1 AAHDAPSDE
10 GYEDY
15 GGNEDEQV
23 DENVLDDEEV
33 QQPAPGRPRQLNR
46 HARPPPRPHILDY
59 KEYNTITRLFHLAC
73 KAEREVQDRQ
83 PPWRKANVSAGRTSS
98 WTTRQSAPQSRG
110 ATPAPS
116 TSKYTAPASRAP
128 PAATSPPSAGPPRSS
143 SSMASTGKTRDI
155 QCRKCLGFG
164 HIERECR
171 TKRVMLVR
179 EDGEYDSASD
189 FDEDTLALIAARD
202 GANSDSEREMEVM
215 EADTADQYR
224 SLVAQRVLSVQLSK
238 AEHDQRHNLF
248 QTRGV
253 VKERAIRIIIDGGSC
268 NNLASVDMVEKLSLP
283 TRQRT
288 HPYYIQW
295 FESSRKLK
303 DMPPSLPPAVANL
316 LQEFIDVFPQDVPP
330 GLPPIRGIEHQ
341 IDLIPGASLPNR
353 APYRTNPE
361 ETKEIQ
367 RQIQVLQDKGYIRES
382 LSPCAVPIILV
393 PKKDGSSRLCTDCR
407 SINNITIR
415 YRHPIPRLDD
425 MLDELSGSIMF
436 SKVDLRSGYHQ
447 IRMQLGDE
455 WKTAFKTK
463 FGLYE
468 WLVMPFGLTNAPSTF
483 MRLMNEVLRAFIGRF
498 VVVYF
503 DDILIYSKSLE
514 EHLDH
519 LRVVFNALRDAR
531 LYGNLEK
538 CTFCTNRVAFLGYVV
553 TAQGIEVDPA
563 KIEAIENWPQPK
575 TVTQVRSF
583 LGLAGFYRRFVKDF
597 GSIAAPLNE
606 LTKKDVPFV
615 WGDAQQDAF
624 MILKD
629 KLTHAPLLQLP
640 DFNKTFEL
648 ECDASGI
655 GLGGVLLQEGKPVAY
670 FSEKLSGP
678 SLNYSTY
685 DKELYALVR
694 TLQTWQHY
702 LWPKEFVI
710 HSDHESLKHIRSQ
723 AKLNRRHA
731 KWVEFIES
739 FPYVIKHK
747 KGKDNVI
754 ADALSRRYTML
765 SQLDFKIFGL
775 ETIKEQ
781 YLHDADFKD
790 VLLNCKDGR
799 TWNKFVLNDGFV
811 FRANKLCIPDSS
823 VRLLLLQEAHGGG
836 LMGHFG
842 VKKTEDVLA
851 AHFFWPRMRR
861 DVERFVA
868 RCTTCQKAKSR
879 LNPHGLYMP
888 LPVPSVPW
896 EDISMD
902 FVLGLPRTQKGRDSI
917 FVVVDR
923 FSKMAHFIPCHKTD
937 DATHVAD
944 LFFRE
949 IVRLHG
955 VPNTIVSD
963 RDTKFL
969 SHFWRCLWAKLGTK
983 LLFSTTCHPQTD
995 GQTEVVNRTLSTML
1009 RAVLKK
1015 NLKLWEEC
1023 LPHIEFAYNR
1033 SLHSTTKMCPFE
1045 IVYGFVPRAPID
1057 LLPLP
1062 SSVQNDL
1069 DATQRAELI
1078 LKLHE
1083 TTKDNIERMNA
1094 KYKIAGD
1101 RGRKHVVFDVGDL
1114 VLEKINDNAY
1124 KLELPAEL
1132 GPVSP
1137 TFNIADLKPYFG
1149 EEDELASRTTSIQE
1163 GGHDEDI
1170 PSIDTTAV
1178 PTATQ
1183 IQGPI
1188 TRARAKQ
1195 LNYQVLSFLGTI
1207 PHIHENMMLPKSDM
1221 FVTLRNDGPSMD
1233 EEDKHW
1239 SMITH
1244 GGDGSKHLR
1253 IEDDATNVF
1262 PDELPHGLPPLR
1274 GIEHRIDLIPGA
1286 PLPNRAAYRTNP
1298 EDTKEI
1304 QRQIQDLLAKGYVRE
1319 SLSPCAVP
1327 VILVPKP
1334 DETQRMCMDCRPIN
1348 AITVRYRHPIPR
1360 LDDML
1365 DELSGATIFS
1375 KIDLRSGYHQIR
1387 MAIGDEWK
1395 TAFKTKLGLYE
1406 WLVMP
1411 FGLSNAPSTFMRLM
1425 NHILRPLIGK
1435 SVVVYFDDILIYSKN
1450 LEDHVQHVREVLCIL
1465 RHEKLFANLPKC
1477 HFAQNKLV
1485 EAIHNWPTP
1494 TNVGQVRSFHG
1505 LAGFYRRFVKDF
1517 STIACPLNELTK
1529 KNVPFVWGKAQ
1540 QKAFDELKKR
1550 LTEAPLLALPDFAKT
1565 FEIECDASGLGI
1577 GGVLM
1582 QNGKPVAYYSEKLDG
1597 ARLNYPIYD
1606 KELYA
1611 LVRVLEV
1618 WQHYL
1623 WPKEFVIHSDHESL
1637 KYLKSQHNLNK
1648 RHAKWVEFIESFPYV
1663 IKYKKGKENVVAD
1676 ALSRKITLLLTR
1688 LEFHILGLEEIKEL
1702 YPSDAFFGPI
1712 FAKCSVDRGFDDFYL
1727 HDGYLFKANKIC
1739 IPESSLRKLL
1749 LQESHG
1755 EDNEFLLVLDFREVV
1770 RLHGIPA
1777 SIVSDRDVKF
1787 MSYLWKS
1794 LMAKFGVKLLFSSSS
1809 HPQTDGQTEVVNRSL
1824 STLLRTLVKTNL
1836 KSWEDCLPH
1845 AEFAYNRAKHSTTSR
1860 SPFMIVYGFEP
1871 PTALDILPLPLHER
1885 TNMDFDKRTTAMKK
1899 LHEETRA
1906 TIQEHVLRQ
1915 ANRLNAKK
1923 KERVFEEG
1931 DLPRGDGPFK
1941 VLKRIN
1947 NNAYVIDIP
1956 TSKYLVSNTFNI
1968 SDLSPYHGDEEEQD
1982 LSPCA
1987 VPVILVPKPD
1997 ETQRMCMD
2005 CRPINAITVRYR
2017 HPIPRLDDML
2027 DELSGA
2033 TIFSKIDL
2041 RSGYHQIRM
2050 AIGDEWKTAFK
2061 TKLGLYE
2068 WLVMPFG
2075 LSNAPSTFMRLMNH
2089 ILRPLIGK
2097 SVVVYFD
2104 DILIYSKNLEDHV
2117 QHVREVLC
2125 ILRHEKLFANLPKCH
2140 FAQNKLVF
2148 LGFVVSANGIEVDS
2162 SKVEAIH
2169 NWPTPTNVGQVRSF
2183 HGLAGFYRRFV
2194 KDFSTIACPLNE
2206 LTKKNV
2212 PFVWGKAQQ
2221 KAFDELKKRLTEAPL
2236 LALPD
2241 FSKTFEIECD
2251 ASGLG
2256 IGGVLMQNGK
2266 PVAYYS
2272 EKLDGAR
2279 LNYPIYDKELYA
2291 LVRVLE
2297 VWQHYLWPKEFVIHS
2312 DHESLKYL
2320 KSQHNLNKR
2329 HAKWVEFIESFPYVI
2344 KYKKGKENVVADA
2357 LSRKITLLLTRL
2369 EFHIL
2374 GLEEIKELYASDSFF
2389 GPIFA
2394 KCSID
2399 RGFDDFYLH
2408 DGYLFKANK
2417 VCIPESSLRKLLLQE
2432 SHGGGLMGH
2441 FGRDKTLSMLSTHY
2455 YWPRMKRDVE
2465 RLCNRCT
2472 TCLQAKST
2480 SNPHGLYIPLP
2491 IPYAPWSDISMDFV
2505 LGLPRTKHGH
2515 DSIFVVVDR
2524 FSKMAH
2530 FIPCHKSDDAS
2541 HIASLFFREVV
2552 RLHGIP
2558 ASIVSDRDVKFM
2570 SYLWKSLMAKF
2581 GVKLL
2586 FSSSSHPQTDG
2597 QTEVVNRSL
2606 STLLRTLVKKN
2617 LKSWEDCLPHAE
2629 FAYNRAKHSTTLR
2642 SPFMVVYGF
2651 EPPTALDILPLPLHQ
2666 RTNMDFDER
2675 TTAMK
2680 KLHEETRATIQ
2691 DHVLRQANRLNA
2703 KKKERVFEEGD
2714 LVWVHLRKERF
2725 PQERNS
2731 KLKPRGDGPFKVL
2744 KRINNNAYVID
2755 IPTSKYLVSNTFNI
2769 SDLSPHHGDEEEQ
2782 ESRTTLSQGGEM

>member
-1 AAHDAPSDE
+1 MTNAEMHAHFLHLLGGHTTDVDGRLGDVDAKLTDALDKIDGLEAAFNSKLDAKFQELLTRLPPPRDNVRRRARRVPIPDVPAGTAPAAAAAPDAPSDE

-15 GGNEDEQV
+15 GGNEDEHV
-23 DENVLDDEEV
+23 DENMLDDKEV

-46 HARPPPRPHILDY
+46 NARPPPWPHILDY

-83 PPWRKANVSAGRTSS
+83 PPWRKANVFAGRTSS

-295 FESSRKLK
+295 FESSRNLK

-367 RQIQVLQDKGYIRES
+367 RQIQVLQDKEGWFFTHVY
-382 LSPCAVPIILV
+382 
-393 PKKDGSSRLCTDCR
+393 CR

-436 SKVDLRSGYHQ
+436 SKVDLCSGYHQ

-519 LRVVFNALRDAR
+519 LRAVFNALRDAR

-615 WGDAQQDAF
+615 WGDAQQDSF
-624 MILKD
+624 MILKY

-902 FVLGLPRTQKGRDSI
+902 FILGLPRTQKGRDSI

-1015 NLKLWEEC
+1015 NLKLWEEYRFPA
-1023 LPHIEFAYNR
+1023 LR
-1033 SLHSTTKMCPFE
+1033 KSKLM
-1045 IVYGFVPRAPID
+1045 PRA
-1057 LLPLP
+1057 
-1062 SSVQNDL
+1062 
-1069 DATQRAELI
+1069 
-1078 LKLHE
+1078 
-1083 TTKDNIERMNA
+1083 
-1094 KYKIAGD
+1094 AGPF
-1101 RGRKHVVFDVGDL
+1101 K

-1149 EEDELASRTTSIQE
+1149 EEDEIASRTTSIQE
-1163 GGHDEDI
+1163 GEHDEDI

-1195 LNYQVLSFLGTI
+1195 LNYQDSVNPKPLSEGIAEEHPRQLAPSVGTLPAQDQSSADPIMSSTSSSAPPSPTLGGPVRVGSYEFTPHSGSSRSNFSDLQGNMEMTI
-1207 PHIHENMMLPKSDM
+1207 GSIHYNVNTEGILQLLESPTSGSASPSASSSLDLLAGLTESMSSPAPSTPRSASSMSVGSDEPTSSELTSYYWSNCDARHGLGSSDTP
-1221 FVTLRNDGPSMD
+1221 FICNARYSSG
-1233 EEDKHW
+1233 EDSVGNIARGTTRRTAHHQVYVANN
-1239 SMITH
+1239 TGNTRH
-1244 GGDGSKHLR
+1244 GGDGDCTPRSSR
-1253 IEDDATNVF
+1253 RASFENSAS
-1262 PDELPHGLPPLR
+1262 
-1274 GIEHRIDLIPGA
+1274 
-1286 PLPNRAAYRTNP
+1286 NRNSDY
-1298 EDTKEI
+1298 
-1304 QRQIQDLLAKGYVRE
+1304 
-1319 SLSPCAVP
+1319 
-1327 VILVPKP
+1327 
-1334 DETQRMCMDCRPIN
+1334 
-1348 AITVRYRHPIPR
+1348 
-1360 LDDML
+1360 
-1365 DELSGATIFS
+1365 
-1375 KIDLRSGYHQIR
+1375 
-1387 MAIGDEWK
+1387 
-1395 TAFKTKLGLYE
+1395 
-1406 WLVMP
+1406 
-1411 FGLSNAPSTFMRLM
+1411 
-1425 NHILRPLIGK
+1425 
-1435 SVVVYFDDILIYSKN
+1435 
-1450 LEDHVQHVREVLCIL
+1450 
-1465 RHEKLFANLPKC
+1465 
-1477 HFAQNKLV
+1477 
-1485 EAIHNWPTP
+1485 
-1494 TNVGQVRSFHG
+1494 
-1505 LAGFYRRFVKDF
+1505 
-1517 STIACPLNELTK
+1517 TIADEEWAAARQPYLTT
-1529 KNVPFVWGKAQ
+1529 P
-1540 QKAFDELKKR
+1540 
-1550 LTEAPLLALPDFAKT
+1550 
-1565 FEIECDASGLGI
+1565 
-1577 GGVLM
+1577 
-1582 QNGKPVAYYSEKLDG
+1582 
-1597 ARLNYPIYD
+1597 
-1606 KELYA
+1606 
-1611 LVRVLEV
+1611 
-1618 WQHYL
+1618 
-1623 WPKEFVIHSDHESL
+1623 
-1637 KYLKSQHNLNK
+1637 
-1648 RHAKWVEFIESFPYV
+1648 
-1663 IKYKKGKENVVAD
+1663 
-1676 ALSRKITLLLTR
+1676 
-1688 LEFHILGLEEIKEL
+1688 
-1702 YPSDAFFGPI
+1702 
-1712 FAKCSVDRGFDDFYL
+1712 
-1727 HDGYLFKANKIC
+1727 
-1739 IPESSLRKLL
+1739 
-1749 LQESHG
+1749 
-1755 EDNEFLLVLDFREVV
+1755 
-1770 RLHGIPA
+1770 
-1777 SIVSDRDVKF
+1777 
-1787 MSYLWKS
+1787 
-1794 LMAKFGVKLLFSSSS
+1794 
-1809 HPQTDGQTEVVNRSL
+1809 
-1824 STLLRTLVKTNL
+1824 
-1836 KSWEDCLPH
+1836 
-1845 AEFAYNRAKHSTTSR
+1845 R
-1860 SPFMIVYGFEP
+1860 SP
-1871 PTALDILPLPLHER
+1871 
-1885 TNMDFDKRTTAMKK
+1885 
-1899 LHEETRA
+1899 
-1906 TIQEHVLRQ
+1906 
-1915 ANRLNAKK
+1915 
-1923 KERVFEEG
+1923 
-1931 DLPRGDGPFK
+1931 
-1941 VLKRIN
+1941 
-1947 NNAYVIDIP
+1947 
-1956 TSKYLVSNTFNI
+1956 
-1968 SDLSPYHGDEEEQD
+1968 
-1982 LSPCA
+1982 
-1987 VPVILVPKPD
+1987 
-1997 ETQRMCMD
+1997 
-2005 CRPINAITVRYR
+2005 
-2017 HPIPRLDDML
+2017 
-2027 DELSGA
+2027 
-2033 TIFSKIDL
+2033 
-2041 RSGYHQIRM
+2041 
-2050 AIGDEWKTAFK
+2050 
-2061 TKLGLYE
+2061 
-2068 WLVMPFG
+2068 
-2075 LSNAPSTFMRLMNH
+2075 
-2089 ILRPLIGK
+2089 
-2097 SVVVYFD
+2097 
-2104 DILIYSKNLEDHV
+2104 
-2117 QHVREVLC
+2117 
-2125 ILRHEKLFANLPKCH
+2125 
-2140 FAQNKLVF
+2140 
-2148 LGFVVSANGIEVDS
+2148 
-2162 SKVEAIH
+2162 
-2169 NWPTPTNVGQVRSF
+2169 
-2183 HGLAGFYRRFV
+2183 
-2194 KDFSTIACPLNE
+2194 
-2206 LTKKNV
+2206 
-2212 PFVWGKAQQ
+2212 
-2221 KAFDELKKRLTEAPL
+2221 
-2236 LALPD
+2236 
-2241 FSKTFEIECD
+2241 
-2251 ASGLG
+2251 
-2256 IGGVLMQNGK
+2256 
-2266 PVAYYS
+2266 
-2272 EKLDGAR
+2272 
-2279 LNYPIYDKELYA
+2279 
-2291 LVRVLE
+2291 
-2297 VWQHYLWPKEFVIHS
+2297 
-2312 DHESLKYL
+2312 
-2320 KSQHNLNKR
+2320 
-2329 HAKWVEFIESFPYVI
+2329 
-2344 KYKKGKENVVADA
+2344 
-2357 LSRKITLLLTRL
+2357 
-2369 EFHIL
+2369 
-2374 GLEEIKELYASDSFF
+2374 
-2389 GPIFA
+2389 
-2394 KCSID
+2394 
-2399 RGFDDFYLH
+2399 
-2408 DGYLFKANK
+2408 
-2417 VCIPESSLRKLLLQE
+2417 
-2432 SHGGGLMGH
+2432 
-2441 FGRDKTLSMLSTHY
+2441 
-2455 YWPRMKRDVE
+2455 
-2465 RLCNRCT
+2465 
-2472 TCLQAKST
+2472 
-2480 SNPHGLYIPLP
+2480 
-2491 IPYAPWSDISMDFV
+2491 
-2505 LGLPRTKHGH
+2505 
-2515 DSIFVVVDR
+2515 
-2524 FSKMAH
+2524 
-2530 FIPCHKSDDAS
+2530 
-2541 HIASLFFREVV
+2541 
-2552 RLHGIP
+2552 
-2558 ASIVSDRDVKFM
+2558 
-2570 SYLWKSLMAKF
+2570 
-2581 GVKLL
+2581 
-2586 FSSSSHPQTDG
+2586 
-2597 QTEVVNRSL
+2597 
-2606 STLLRTLVKKN
+2606 
-2617 LKSWEDCLPHAE
+2617 
-2629 FAYNRAKHSTTLR
+2629 
-2642 SPFMVVYGF
+2642 
-2651 EPPTALDILPLPLHQ
+2651 
-2666 RTNMDFDER
+2666 
-2675 TTAMK
+2675 
-2680 KLHEETRATIQ
+2680 
-2691 DHVLRQANRLNA
+2691 
-2703 KKKERVFEEGD
+2703 
-2714 LVWVHLRKERF
+2714 
-2725 PQERNS
+2725 
-2731 KLKPRGDGPFKVL
+2731 
-2744 KRINNNAYVID
+2744 
-2755 IPTSKYLVSNTFNI
+2755 
-2769 SDLSPHHGDEEEQ
+2769 
-2782 ESRTTLSQGGEM
+2782 